1 MPSAITLKGTAMT
14 IYGQNNLASVIV
26 PVEGFGGCGE
36 PHSRPVVN
44 GAPAKLWELSCDAC
58 ENHLRH
64 SEQWSVTV
72 VELPETYDETK
83 SREQSEKAGKMDRER
98 QLAVA
103 LEQLAPLGQ
112 LPAALGQLLG
122 QITGQTVPGAL
133 AGLMECPSGHPNAA
147 GLKFCGEC
155 GQPMSAPVPAAAI
168 SAAPEATAP
177 PAPAPAGQKQRR
189 IRDARL
195 EELQA
200 LAVAHKLDPVGN
212 RSDLIVKLSNAGV
225 TNNDLA
231 RLSVAA

>member
-1 MPSAITLKGTAMT
+1 MTL
-14 IYGQNNLASVIV
+14 YGQNNLASVIV
-26 PVEGFGGCGE
+26 PAEGFGGCGE
-36 PHSRPVVN
+36 PHSRPVVD

-64 SEQWSVTV
+64 SEQWSVTIT
-72 VELPETYDETK
+72 ELPETYDETK
-83 SREQSEKAGKMDRER
+83 SREQADKLGKMDRER

-112 LPAALGQLLG
+112 LPAALGQMLAQLMG
-122 QITGQTVPGAL
+122 TTPPAAL
-133 AGLMECPSGHPNAA
+133 AGQMECPSGHPNAP

-168 SAAPEATAP
+168 QAP
-177 PAPAPAGQKQRR
+177 PEEPAEPPAGTPAPQKRR
-189 IRDARL
+189 LRDARL

-200 LAVAHKLDPVGN
+200 LAVARKLDPVGT
-212 RSDLIVKLSNAGV
+212 RSDLINKLSSAGV